1 MSKKH
6 EDKDKKIE
14 NPPTGGKEFEN
25 LENQLKKALADY
37 QNLEKRIAE
46 EKANWIKLATRGF
59 ILRILPTLD
68 HLDTALKGA
77 KDSGDTSSWLN
88 GIELAVGEFR
98 KALQEEGLEP
108 VGCESFDPN
117 FHEAI
122 GVSDGP
128 EGKIIDVAQMGYTL
142 NGKLIRPAKVIVG
155 KQKEL

>member
-6 EDKDKKIE
+6 EDKIVKNE
-14 NPPTGGKEFEN
+14 TSKELEN

-46 EKANWIKLATRGF
+46 EKSNWIKLATKDF

-77 KDSGDTSSWLN
+77 KDSGENSSLLS

-98 KALQEEGLEP
+98 KTLQEEGMEP
-108 VGCESFDPN
+108 VQGESFDPN
-117 FHEAI
+117 VHEAV
-122 GVSDGP
+122 GVREGP
-128 EGKIIDVAQMGYTL
+128 DGKILDVTQMGYTL

-155 KQKEL
+155 KSV